1 MRAHNKSGLLHKRL
15 LLISMLL
22 TSLVISGCQLG
33 VSSSYT
39 ATKNSGFGKQSENV
53 AAIRTDLAA
62 QYIKTNKLDAA
73 MQQLQHALQA
83 DTKYTPAYDMMG
95 VLLQTEGSVR
105 NLQKADSY
113 FIKALELDNNFV
125 RARNNYGVYLYKM
138 ARYAEAAEQLNIA
151 ATTLGYNGRISA
163 LENLGRTHL
172 QLGNTE
178 QAKQSFLKVLAN
190 DDTSLI
196 AHTELVDILIA
207 ENRLVQAQNFYN
219 RLLGLVA
226 SKPLSASILRQGII
240 LATKHND
247 IETQKALSQQLLA
260 QYPTSEEAKNLNI
273 WLNNPEAPWK

>member
-1 MRAHNKSGLLHKRL
+1 MRVHNKSGLLHKRL
-15 LLISMLL
+15 LLTSMLS

-39 ATKNSGFGKQSENV
+39 PQKISGFGKQSENV

-83 DTKYTPAYDMMG
+83 NTKYAPAYDMMG
-95 VLLQTEGSVR
+95 VLLQTEGSVP
-105 NLQKADSY
+105 NLQKAESY

-151 ATTLGYNGRISA
+151 ATTLGYSGRISA

-172 QLGNTE
+172 QLGNIDR
-178 QAKQSFLKVLAN
+178 AKQSFLKVLEN

-196 AHTELVDILIA
+196 AYTELVDILIA
-207 ENRLVQAQNFYN
+207 ENRFVQAQNFYN
-219 RLLGLVA
+219 RLLSLVA
-226 SKPLSASILRQGII
+226 PKPLSSSILRQGII
-240 LATKHND
+240 LATKQQD
-247 IETQKALSQQLLA
+247 TTTQQALSQQLLV
-260 QYPTSEEAKNLNI
+260 QYPNSDEAKNLNN